1 MIFTILERGEI
12 FSLLSHHPTAT
23 EFDLK
28 IINFYIKILHLNNSI
43 FSSIYTGNLF
53 LKSVIIHGETKKYY
67 QTTFCRGLPGHI

>member
-1 MIFTILERGEI
+1 MNERRENI
-12 FSLLSHHPTAT
+12 ILLSYHPSAS

-43 FSSIYTGNLF
+43 FGSIYTGKLF

-67 QTTFCRGLPGHI
+67 QTTFCRGLPGHL